1 MPQRTAR
8 MLRRTLL
15 CAVFACPLSALSS
28 TLGALMQLLGL
39 VFVCL
44 PTRQR
49 ALWAGVRYGFGY
61 GFGRA
66 LFCACLS
73 ICACALLESSLLWI
87 LDMTSIAAALLRVL
101 SRLTA
106 ILLQGTL
113 ILRIRKAN
121 RQHLAA
127 GLLVLVFTMLLYR
140 L

>member
-1 MPQRTAR
+1 MPHRTAR

-28 TLGALMQLLGL
+28 VPGALFQLLAL
-39 VFVCL
+39 IFVCQ
-44 PTRQR
+44 PAKQH
-49 ALWAGVRYGFGY
+49 ALWAGARHGFGY
-61 GFGRA
+61 GMGRA
-66 LFCACLS
+66 LFCFCLS
-73 ICACALLESSLLWI
+73 VCACALLESCLLLI
-87 LDMTSIAAALLRVL
+87 LDASPIAAVLLRAL

-106 ILLQGTL
+106 ILLQGAL
-113 ILRIRKAN
+113 IVRIRKAN